1 VDGLERAEVS
11 GDALT
16 QAFAARLYGNYLA
29 AHRRFETALDHI
41 ARAIDILGTKGE
53 WLQQAQ
59 VMAGPGRCFYA
70 RAGRLEEA
78 LAYAAR
84 VRRAADHLGDASL
97 RAWRAAE
104 AEPYLYKGL
113 WDEVIRVVE
122 ESLPIAWEIREWALV
137 LWSSAWLSI
146 GYLKLARTADAKRVL
161 DRAFKEVPM
170 RALSASAY
178 AMAYPQIALAQFHL
192 GTGDLGQAASAAC
205 EALGSSQRTRAPLEE
220 GAAHRVLG
228 QVHETIGNRVDA
240 DTAFRRSIEVL
251 EDIQSRP
258 ELAQTLLAYGRFLQG
273 NNGPEHRAMI
283 ERALGLFEEMN
294 ATGWIEEAHA
304 ALAAA

>member
-1 VDGLERAEVS
+1 LEGLERAEVS

-29 AHRRFETALDHI
+29 AHHRFDIALDHI
-41 ARAIDILGTKGE
+41 ARAIDILGAKGE
-53 WLQQAQ
+53 SLQQAQ

-78 LAYAAR
+78 LVYAAR
-84 VRRAADHLGDASL
+84 VRRAADQLGDASL

-113 WDEVIRVVE
+113 WDEVIRVAE
-122 ESLPIAWEIREWALV
+122 ESQPIAWEIREWALV
-137 LWSSAWLSI
+137 LWSSAWLAI

-161 DRAFKEVPM
+161 DRAFKEVPA

-178 AMAYPQIALAQFHL
+178 AMAYPQLALAQLHL
-192 GTGDLGQAASAAC
+192 ASGDPCQALSAAR
-205 EALGSSQRTRAPLEE
+205 EALSSSQLTRAPLEA

-228 QVHETIGNRVDA
+228 QVHEAMGDRAEA
-240 DTAFRRSIEVL
+240 DTEFRRSIEVL

-273 NNGPEHRAMI
+273 SDQRAMI

-294 ATGWIEEAHA
+294 AAGWIEEARA
-304 ALAAA
+304 VLAAA